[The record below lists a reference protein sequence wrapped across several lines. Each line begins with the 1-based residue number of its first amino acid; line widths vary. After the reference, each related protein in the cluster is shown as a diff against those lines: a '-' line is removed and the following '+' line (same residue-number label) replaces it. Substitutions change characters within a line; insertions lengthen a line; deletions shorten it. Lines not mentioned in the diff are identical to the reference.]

1 VAAGKPTWYEREGEE
16 SGDEPDLDAM
26 GNDKR
31 RAVIGQ
37 QYGASARKRL
47 IVYGVAVGVMVL
59 VVVAFA
65 TVVSSVDNRDIAVEN
80 TAPWAQ
86 AGVRQEPPRDV
97 DFSRNGPDDSVAPD
111 QVFER

>member
-1 VAAGKPTWYEREGEE
+1 
-16 SGDEPDLDAM
+16 M

-47 IVYGVAVGVMVL
+47 IVYGVAVGVLVL
-59 VVVAFA
+59 VIVAFA
-65 TVVSSVDNRDIAVEN
+65 TVVSGVDNREIPVEN

-86 AGVRQEPPRDV
+86 ATAVQENPRDV
-97 DFSRNGPDDSVAPD
+97 DFERNGPDDTLPPD